1 MERIRDK
8 DEFIFVSAADQR
20 IAWEEEATKS
30 LEGKKATIWKCIS
43 GGFER
48 TVAERV
54 NRTPL
59 SFYSTKPFDHRRQ

>member
-8 DEFIFVSAADQR
+8 DEFIFVFAADQR
-20 IAWEEEATKS
+20 IAWEEATKP

-54 NRTPL
+54 NRTAL
-59 SFYSTKPFDHRRQ
+59 SFYSTKPFDHHRQ

>member
-8 DEFIFVSAADQR
+8 DEFIFVSAADQK
-20 IAWEEEATKS
+20 IAWEEATKS
-30 LEGKKATIWKCIS
+30 LKGKKATIWKCIS

-59 SFYSTKPFDHRRQ
+59 SFYSAKPFDHRRQ